1 MLKEKLSG
9 VYRNRVLNRKLPLI
23 RGFDDEFL
31 MPHSRYTETP
41 ATLIHSCKDL
51 VPLAESEE
59 AGIMLVVSKDG
70 RRIFSMAHAEYD
82 RLTLDHEYKRDLEKG
97 LHPKLPVNYYPED
110 DPTRE
115 PRLSW
120 RAHCNTLYTNW
131 INYYVYQAT
140 PYQWGQILD
149 EKRRNAATINL
160 TERLSDDF

>member
-1 MLKEKLSG
+1 
-9 VYRNRVLNRKLPLI
+9 
-23 RGFDDEFL
+23 
-31 MPHSRYTETP
+31 
-41 ATLIHSCKDL
+41 
-51 VPLAESEE
+51 
-59 AGIMLVVSKDG
+59 
-70 RRIFSMAHAEYD
+70 MAHAEYD